1 MSTLKQILGWC
12 LVLTPVTLLFV
23 FVAISAELPW
33 YYSFIAVA
41 GIAATMYIMVT
52 GFRLVGLWP
61 K

>member
-41 GIAATMYIMVT
+41 GIAAIMYIMVT